1 MESNTH
7 MAVGVASSLI
17 ILQPKTDTKE
27 LVLGITLAIV
37 GSLISDIDMHNS
49 KANKAINKIIWVI
62 GITGIISLTV
72 DYFLKLGIYENIL
85 NDVAIMR
92 ILVSIS
98 LFSIILMFAKLTPH
112 RTFSHSLIGI
122 TSFYIP
128 VSIIFDQMSNYF
140 LIAIISHV
148 VIDLFNKKKVK
159 LFYPLKKGVCFKLCY
174 SNGVV
179 NKVLLFISSA
189 YILYSII
196 AFILNVYP
204 NINLI

>member
-128 VSIIFDQMSNYF
+128 VSIIFDQMGNYF

-196 AFILNVYP
+196 AFILNAYP

>member
-1 MESNTH
+1 MENNTH

>member
-92 ILVSIS
+92 ILVSIL

-148 VIDLFNKKKVK
+148 VIDLFNKKKIK